1 MFFNTDSNGGPLW
14 CWLHPM
20 AHPTPFPEPAP
31 PLAAQRLAL
40 LGELAEIGVDMTRAI
55 RRHLV
60 ASEDAQVYA
69 AKDDP
74 TCRLFPPCDFA
85 EASLAYNRIARG
97 VRMTLALQA
106 RLEAA
111 PLRSR
116 SLCVTA
122 SARDSDASAAI
133 GRIVAAA
140 AAVGACSE
148 DDLEPSE
155 EARER
160 LLDHD
165 DALDRPLDQLIA
177 QICRDL
183 GLAPEHAATVQARWA
198 NAEAEPS
205 GAQGRKFHHRAHE
218 EAADNM
224 TRRVSAPST
233 PARPP
238 DIPPTP
244 S

>member
-1 MFFNTDSNGGPLW
+1 
-14 CWLHPM
+14 M
-20 AHPTPFPEPAP
+20 AHPTPLPEPAP

-85 EASLAYNRIARG
+85 EASVAYNRIARG

-106 RLEAA
+106 RLETAPRARTPALAA
-111 PLRSR
+111 DPNA
-116 SLCVTA
+116 T
-122 SARDSDASAAI
+122 AAI

-140 AAVGACSE
+140 AAIRSRSE

-160 LLDHD
+160 LFDHD
-165 DALDRPLDQLIA
+165 DALNRPLDQLIA

-183 GLAPEHAATVQARWA
+183 GLTPDHAATVQARWVQ
-198 NAEAEPS
+198 AEATRSAFQTTPASPS
-205 GAQGRKFHHRAHE
+205 PGPEDVRVVRVVRGQSSSPESRPPPSEE
-218 EAADNM
+218 EATNH
-224 TRRVSAPST
+224 TNHTNGP
-233 PARPP
+233 PP
-238 DIPPTP
+238 DVPPTP